1 MMHRRE
7 ILTAMLG
14 ATAAFVI
21 TRTAIAQVTPAGAI
35 PSGVYLQ
42 MATTGGMF
50 LENTA
55 RDAHEKTRNP
65 AVKKFS
71 RAEVIEQVNLSRK
84 LGAYTGGVGPSAAA
98 PAGPGGLIGGLVA
111 APVAVGGAAVGLAA
125 GVAGGV
131 TGGLL
136 GVAPPPGGMTTDT
149 QKAQI
154 LAQLSAMPPGPQY
167 DATFVAH
174 ALQGHQEAL
183 TIPRVLRPV
192 RRGSGPAPH
201 RPGGAAVDQPPH
213 RAAVADA
220 GQDGQSA
227 GLTVQRSGSGPAF

>member
-1 MMHRRE
+1 MHRRE
-7 ILTAMLG
+7 VLTTMLG
-14 ATAAFVI
+14 ATAALAI

-35 PSGVYLQ
+35 PSSVYLQ

-84 LGAYTGGVGPSAAA
+84 LGAYTGGAPMAAA

-111 APVAVGGAAVGLAA
+111 APAAVAGAAVGTAA

-131 TGGLL
+131 L
-136 GVAPPPGGMTTDT
+136 GIALPPSGMTTDA

-154 LAQLSAMPPGPQY
+154 LSQLSAMPPGPQY
-167 DATFVAH
+167 DATFVANS
-174 ALQGHQEAL
+174 LQGHQEAL
-183 TIPRVLRPV
+183 AIHGSYAQSGEDPGLR
-192 RRGSGPAPH
+192 RIARGALPLINLHISQLSQIQG
-201 RPGGAAVDQPPH
+201 RMGGQQ
-213 RAAVADA
+213 
-220 GQDGQSA
+220 G
-227 GLTVQRSGSGPAF
+227 

>member
-1 MMHRRE
+1 MLHRRE
-7 ILTAMLG
+7 VLTTMLG
-14 ATAAFVI
+14 ATAALAI

-35 PSGVYLQ
+35 PSSVYLQ

-84 LGAYTGGVGPSAAA
+84 LGAYTGGAPMAAA

-111 APVAVGGAAVGLAA
+111 APAAVAGAAVGTAA

-131 TGGLL
+131 L
-136 GVAPPPGGMTTDT
+136 GIALPPSGMTTDA

-154 LAQLSAMPPGPQY
+154 LSQLSAMPPGPQY
-167 DATFVAH
+167 DATFVANS
-174 ALQGHQEAL
+174 LQGHQEAL
-183 TIPRVLRPV
+183 AIHGSYAQSGEDPGLR
-192 RRGSGPAPH
+192 RIARGALPLINLHISQLSQIQG
-201 RPGGAAVDQPPH
+201 RMGGQQ
-213 RAAVADA
+213 
-220 GQDGQSA
+220 G
-227 GLTVQRSGSGPAF
+227 

>member
-1 MMHRRE
+1 MHRRE
-7 ILTAMLG
+7 ILTTMLG
-14 ATAAFVI
+14 ATAALAI

-35 PSGVYLQ
+35 PSSVYLQ

-65 AVKKFS
+65 AIKKFS

-84 LGAYTGGVGPSAAA
+84 LGAYTGGVAPSAAA

-111 APVAVGGAAVGLAA
+111 APVAVAGAAVGTAA
-125 GVAGGV
+125 GV

-154 LAQLSAMPPGPQY
+154 LSQLSAMPPGPQY
-167 DATFVAH
+167 DATFVANS
-174 ALQGHQEAL
+174 LQGHQEAL
-183 TIPRVLRPV
+183 TIHGSYAQSGEDPGLR
-192 RRGSGPAPH
+192 RIARGALPLINLHIAQLSQMQARMGGQ
-201 RPGGAAVDQPPH
+201 PG
-213 RAAVADA
+213 
-220 GQDGQSA
+220 
-227 GLTVQRSGSGPAF
+227 

>member
-7 ILTAMLG
+7 ILTTMLG
-14 ATAAFVI
+14 ATAALAI

-35 PSGVYLQ
+35 PSSVYLQ

-65 AVKKFS
+65 AIKKFS

-84 LGAYTGGVGPSAAA
+84 LGAYTGGVAPSAAA

-111 APVAVGGAAVGLAA
+111 APVAVAGAAVGTAA
-125 GVAGGV
+125 GV

-154 LAQLSAMPPGPQY
+154 LSQLSAMPPGPQY
-167 DATFVAH
+167 DATFVANS
-174 ALQGHQEAL
+174 LQGHQEAL
-183 TIPRVLRPV
+183 TIHGSYAQSGEDPGLR
-192 RRGSGPAPH
+192 RIARGALPLINLHIAQLSQMQARMGGQ
-201 RPGGAAVDQPPH
+201 PG
-213 RAAVADA
+213 
-220 GQDGQSA
+220 
-227 GLTVQRSGSGPAF
+227 

>member
-1 MMHRRE
+1 MHRRE
-7 ILTAMLG
+7 VLTTMLG
-14 ATAAFVI
+14 ATAALAI
-21 TRTAIAQVTPAGAI
+21 TRTAVAQVTPAGAI
-35 PSGVYLQ
+35 PSSVYLQ

-84 LGAYTGGVGPSAAA
+84 LGAYTGGTPMAAA
-98 PAGPGGLIGGLVA
+98 PVGPGGLIGGLVA
-111 APVAVGGAAVGLAA
+111 APVAVAGAAVGTAA

-136 GVAPPPGGMTTDT
+136 GVAPPSGMTTDA

-154 LAQLSAMPPGPQY
+154 LSQLTAMPPGPQY
-167 DATFVAH
+167 DATFVADS
-174 ALQGHQEAL
+174 LQGHQEAL
-183 TIPRVLRPV
+183 AIHGSYAQSGEDPGLR
-192 RRGSGPAPH
+192 RIARGALPLINLHISQLSQMQG
-201 RPGGAAVDQPPH
+201 RMGGQQ
-213 RAAVADA
+213 
-220 GQDGQSA
+220 G
-227 GLTVQRSGSGPAF
+227 